1 MRVSTPIR
9 SFRRPLSMKKQNL
22 WIRTGI
28 ILAVTLLGIYLVFG
42 PRRAPNANDFT
53 WEGIKAN
60 LAENINLGLDL
71 KGGSHL
77 VMRVMTDDYLKNLTE
92 SNSQAAMTA
101 AQDAKLPVTE
111 STVVAANGDYSIT
124 IGVSDPNQAQAVID
138 KVREKVDFTDW
149 TQANNG
155 TNVSW
160 SLPSTIQTVLKNQAV
175 DQALKI
181 IESRIDLFGVSE
193 PTLQRHGSEASAQI
207 LLQMPGLDDP
217 QRLKDILNTESK
229 LYLMK
234 VTGGPSPS
242 PFDRF
247 PTREAALQ
255 SLGGSIPANRQIL
268 PYRERQPDAAA
279 GQTPEQTPPEF
290 VIVEY
295 PPVLDGSE
303 LRTAN
308 AVSRTG
314 NDNDYQIN
322 FALKPS
328 GAQKF
333 GDWTGRNINNYMAV
347 VLNDEVKSIAY
358 IKSQIFDS
366 GEISGSFLK
375 QDADDLAL
383 TLRSGA
389 LPAKIQYLEERTVGP
404 SLGADSIRSGVTAS
418 LAGLAFI
425 IIFMLIYYR
434 GSGIN
439 AVLALTLNMLLT
451 VAGLILMNS
460 TLTLPGIAGFILGI
474 GMAVDANV
482 LIFERMR
489 EELRAGAT
497 VAKAVSTGFDR
508 AFITIVDTNLTT
520 IISAVILYLFGSG
533 PIRGFAVTLTL
544 ALLVSMF
551 TAVFVSRTIYMWLLD
566 RNPGMKKVS
575 I

>member
-1 MRVSTPIR
+1 
-9 SFRRPLSMKKQNL
+9 MKNNTL
-22 WIRTGI
+22 WFRTGLI
-28 ILAVTLLGIYLVFG
+28 VIVALVGIYLVFG

-77 VMRVMTDDYLKNLTE
+77 VMRVQTDDYLKTLTE
-92 SNSQAAMTA
+92 GSAQAAETA
-101 AQDAKLPVTE
+101 ARDAQLPVTG
-111 STVVAANGDYSIT
+111 SSVTAAGGTYSFT
-124 IGVSDPNQAQAVID
+124 INVSDPAQANAVVE
-138 KVREKVDFTDW
+138 KVRERVDLVDWSQDTDGG
-149 TQANNG
+149 A
-155 TNVSW
+155 VSW
-160 SLPSTIQTVLKNQAV
+160 SLPSTVQTVLKNQAV

-193 PTLQRHGSEASAQI
+193 PTLQRYGSEASAQI
-207 LLQMPGLDDP
+207 LLQMPGVDEPERVKAL
-217 QRLKDILNTESK
+217 LNTESR

-234 VTGGPSPS
+234 VVGGPSPQA
-242 PFDRF
+242 FERY
-247 PTREAALQ
+247 PTQEAAIQ
-255 SLGGSIPANRQIL
+255 SLGGSVPANRKVL
-268 PYRERQPDAAA
+268 PYVERPPA
-279 GQTPEQTPPEF
+279 GVAVPPEGLPKQF

-303 LRTAN
+303 LRTAS

-314 NDNDYQIN
+314 NDADYQIT

-333 GDWTGRNINNYMAV
+333 GDWTGRNINNYMGV
-347 VLNDEVKSIAY
+347 VLNDEVRSIAY

-375 QDADDLAL
+375 SDADDLAL

-389 LPAKIQYLEERTVGP
+389 LPAKIEYLEERTVGP

-418 LAGLAFI
+418 LAGLIFI

-439 AVLALTLNMLLT
+439 AVVALVLNMLLT
-451 VAGLILMNS
+451 LGGLVLMGS

-489 EELRAGAT
+489 EELRAGRT
-497 VAKAVSTGFDR
+497 VADAVATGFDR
-508 AFITIVDTNLTT
+508 AFITIIDTNLTT

-544 ALLVSMF
+544 ALIINLF
-551 TAVFVSRTIYMWLLD
+551 TAVFVSRTIYMWILQ
-566 RNPGMKKVS
+566 RNPGKKTIS